1 MKRLITILAVAL
13 FAVAGTMAQ
22 NTREVRGAV
31 IDRNGNPL
39 PGAEVSATGGAETTM
54 TDADGTFTLEV
65 PIWLKSLTARYSGMA
80 DKKVKTDFNGN
91 MIFTMKPEFRSS
103 WFINAI
109 GGFDV
114 DEMSG
119 IFGGRVGLMGGK
131 LAKWGYYGKLTM
143 ATGGAY
149 IENSISGTVG
159 VIRHVYQPMFA
170 YLGAGVGGSMEES
183 DYYYY
188 YDDEWCTNAAV
199 EAGFIFRFNHFNF
212 SLGYTITFGGEY
224 NHSAL
229 FGLGYCF

>member
-91 MIFTMKPEFRSS
+91 MIFTMKPEFTSS

-159 VIRHVYQPMFA
+159 VIRHVYQPMFV